1 MMINL
6 IFLYLFIISPKTD
19 SLLVNGLNFCYVE
32 NYDSA
37 GYYFNEMV
45 EEEPRNPAGYFMQT
59 GLLLFYMTDYEVE
72 DSLQKFF
79 QMVDSTI
86 RVCER
91 FRNGTKD
98 TSLIAWSY
106 FFEGG
111 SYLYRGFWYGRKGN
125 YIVAVKDAKKAID
138 YMKKAVNMDS
148 TVYDAYL
155 GTGGIHY
162 FYYRLKKIMSLGLAD
177 ANNNGIDEIKL
188 AVERS
193 KFSSVVATDVLVII
207 LGEEKRF
214 NEAWQIIDSLRN
226 KYPTSRTFQW
236 AAVKLAESQKNPIIC
251 IKEYIKL
258 FRMIE
263 KTQPESYY
271 NLMFVALKIAEWSK
285 KAHNDAL
292 KERYKN
298 YIIDNKD
305 WVKKDKRLKKF
316 VKKARRL

>member
-1 MMINL
+1 MINL
-6 IFLYLFIISPKTD
+6 IFLYLFIISPTTD
-19 SLLVNGLNFCYVE
+19 SLLTKGLGYCYIE

-45 EEEPRNPAGYFMQT
+45 KEEPGNPAGYFMQT

-72 DSLQKFF
+72 DSLQRFF

-86 RVCER
+86 RVCEI
-91 FRNGTKD
+91 FRSRAKD

-111 SYLYRGFWYGRKGN
+111 SYLYRGFWYGRKGK
-125 YIVAVKDAKKAID
+125 YLKAVSDAKKAID
-138 YMKKAVNMDS
+138 YMMKAVDIDS

-155 GTGGIHY
+155 GVGGIHY

-177 ANNNGIDEIKL
+177 SNNNGIDEIKL

-214 NEAWQIIDSLRN
+214 NEAWRIIDSLRN

-251 IKEYIKL
+251 IREYLKL
-258 FRMIE
+258 FKMIE
-263 KTQPESYY
+263 KTQPQSYY
-271 NLMFVALKIAEWSK
+271 NLMYVALKIAEWGK
-285 KAHNDAL
+285 KAHNDNL
-292 KERYKN
+292 KNKYKS
-298 YIIDNKD
+298 YIIKNKD
-305 WVKKDKRLKKF
+305 WAVKDKRLKKF
-316 VKKARRL
+316 IKKARRL